1 MRKNWKRR
9 LAVLAVV
16 VMTSASLVSCED
28 EVIGTIDNNK
38 LQAGN
43 ITNIEASMALPVTE
57 PFALNTE
64 EMKDF
69 VSLVN
74 SFTLETRADNS
85 TDKIGSPL
93 LFVLKLQ
100 DGSSVS
106 LSFFDQ
112 ILTVDDTKYYS
123 LSEGDQTMLYEFW
136 DRIYAD
142 LPDLVLICK
151 QYVDHSNFASKDRID
166 YSKYSIDEMTLGE
179 YESMA
184 FVTEEEVGEKNID
197 QYRLVIVG
205 DTSEHDFAVLLV
217 KLAEKKV
224 VGYAP
229 IK

>member
-9 LAVLAVV
+9 LAVLAVA
-16 VMTSASLVSCED
+16 VMASASLASCGD
-28 EVIGTIDNNK
+28 KVIGTIDNNK

-43 ITNIEASMALPVTE
+43 ITNIEASMVPVTE
-57 PFALNTE
+57 PFALNRE

-151 QYVDHSNFASKDRID
+151 QYVDHSNFANKDRID
-166 YSKYSIDEMTLGE
+166 YSKYSIDEMTLE
-179 YESMA
+179 KYESMA
-184 FVTEEEVGEKNID
+184 FVTEEKVGEKNID